1 LIYFLNYFP
10 MDTFYNPQN
19 SSGLH
24 FQRTIYSIFLAVVS
38 LLLFLNP
45 CYGQEIGAYKTR
57 TTGDFNQTSTWEV
70 WDGTA
75 WLPAMQKPGKEQDI
89 YIDQTH
95 ILRLLGNEAV
105 KSVFIYLENSQKL
118 NLNGNNLDVYG
129 GLAAFTDAAPG
140 NPNPAGSS
148 QNWIGNSPSSS
159 LTFKGTSR
167 VIVEKNSWSAETT
180 RSRFAVIFDPG
191 PGQVLTLMAGMKAL
205 SFRVRS
211 GTLDQKRDRTS
222 SSASCFTLSFN
233 NENSVFGA
241 GPFGDFTVESGATF
255 RSECNANLINR
266 SASGSGS
273 ALLFEIQREG
283 RLVLQGTRPTIE
295 AAQFL
300 LDGTVIFEGAQGP
313 ISFLSST
320 YPNSSRPSELRH
332 LELYGAHPLK
342 LPEALSL
349 KGNLLQQGTG
359 TFQGTNT
366 HLSLSGE
373 EDQLLIGSN
382 LNLNSLTVDKSGG
395 TAHIQQNLVVERQFT
410 LTKGALDF
418 HGNNIQLNKS
428 GLGGYRYSNGSWRN
442 LALLSYDGLPPL
454 LDEHNATF
462 PFEDLKNGG
471 QRWVQ
476 LLGSPPAAGEL
487 RIEFVEEAG
496 ANHDANFQDVDGT
509 TILYQLNSHFKI
521 SVDPVLGE
529 GELEFRIAA
538 DRLLIDQV
546 EDLRL
551 VKRDQAGPGIPLQ
564 GVSENFPWARRRIN
578 WADLPGHEWTIGS
591 FREATVLPLRTN
603 VKPNE
608 GETFSYQNAAL
619 TPCLSDRFGAGP
631 HPILNWRPRDFRRF
645 P

>member
-1 LIYFLNYFP
+1 
-10 MDTFYNPQN
+10 MDIFCNPLAPF
-19 SSGLH
+19 GLH
-24 FQRTIYSIFLAVVS
+24 FQRTIYGIFLAVVS
-38 LLLFLNP
+38 LLFVLNP
-45 CYGQEIGAYKTR
+45 CFGQEIGAYKTR

-70 WDGTA
+70 WNGTA
-75 WLPAMQKPGKEQDI
+75 WLPATQKPGKEQDI

-105 KSVFIYLENSQKL
+105 KSVFINAESGQKL

-129 GLAAFTDAAPG
+129 GLAAFTKAAPG
-140 NPNPAGSS
+140 LPNPAGSS
-148 QNWIGNSPSSS
+148 QNWIGNSPSST
-159 LTFKGTSR
+159 LTFKGGSR
-167 VIVEKNSWSAETT
+167 VIVEKNSWSALTT

-222 SSASCFTLSFN
+222 SSSACFTLSFN
-233 NENSVFGA
+233 TENVFGA

-255 RSECNANLINR
+255 RSECNANLVNR
-266 SASGSGS
+266 SASGLSS
-273 ALLFEIQREG
+273 ALLFELQLEG

-313 ISFLSST
+313 ITFLSST
-320 YPNSSRPSELRH
+320 YLNSSRPRELRH
-332 LELYGAHPLK
+332 LELHGAHPLQ

-349 KGNLLQQGTG
+349 RGNLLQKGSG
-359 TFQGTNT
+359 TFQGSES

-395 TAHIQQNLVVERQFT
+395 ALHFQQDLVVERQFT

-418 HGNNIQLNKS
+418 HGNTLQLNKS
-428 GLGGYRYSNGSWRN
+428 GLGGYRYSEGAWKN
-442 LALLSYDGLPPL
+442 LTLLSYVGLPPL

-462 PFEDLKNGG
+462 PFEDLANGG
-471 QRWVQ
+471 QRWLQV
-476 LLGSPPAAGEL
+476 LGSPPTGGEL

-529 GELEFRIAA
+529 GGLELRMAA
-538 DRLLIDQV
+538 DSLLIDQV

-551 VKRDQAGPGIPLQ
+551 VNRGQAGPGIPLQ
-564 GVSENFPWARRRIN
+564 GVAENFPWARRRVK
-578 WADLPGHEWTIGS
+578 WADLSGIEWTIGS

-603 VKPNE
+603 VDPGPRE
-608 GETFSYQNAAL
+608 PSPIQNTDVNP
-619 TPCLSDRFGAGP
+619 TPDGKFKGLP
-631 HPILNWRPRDFRRF
+631 LNILNCLPRDFRRF

>member
-1 LIYFLNYFP
+1 
-10 MDTFYNPQN
+10 MDIFYNSLPH
-19 SSGLH
+19 SGRH

-38 LLLFLNP
+38 LLFVLAP

-57 TTGDFNQTSTWEV
+57 ANGDFNQTSTWEV

-75 WLPAMQKPGKEQDI
+75 WLPATQKPGKEQDI
-89 YIDQTH
+89 YIDQSH
-95 ILRLLGNEAV
+95 SIRLLGNEAV
-105 KSVFIYLENSQKL
+105 KSVFIYFENSQKL

-129 GLAAFTDAAPG
+129 GLAAFKDTVPG
-140 NPNPAGSS
+140 RPNPAGSS
-148 QNWIGNSPSSS
+148 QNWIGNSSSSS

-167 VIVEKNSWSAETT
+167 VIVEKNSWSAETS

-191 PGQVLTLMAGMKAL
+191 PGQVLTLMAPMKAL

-222 SSASCFTLSFN
+222 SSAACFTLSFN

-241 GPFGDFTVESGATF
+241 GPFGNFTIESGATF

-266 SASGSGS
+266 SASGLSS
-273 ALLFEIQREG
+273 ALLFELQREG
-283 RLVLQGTRPTIE
+283 HLVLQGTRPTIE
-295 AAQFL
+295 AKQFL

-320 YPNSSRPSELRH
+320 YPNSGRPRELRH
-332 LELYGAHPLK
+332 LELQGAHLLL

-349 KGNLLQQGTG
+349 KGNLLQQGSGIFKG
-359 TFQGTNT
+359 TDT
-366 HLSLSGE
+366 HLSMFGE

-395 TAHIQQNLVVERQFT
+395 TAHIQQNLVVGRQFT
-410 LTKGALDF
+410 MTKGALDF
-418 HGNNIQLNKS
+418 HGNSLQLNKS
-428 GLGGYRYSNGSWRN
+428 GLGGYRYSKGSWRN

-471 QRWVQ
+471 KRWLQ
-476 LLGSPPAAGEL
+476 LLGSPLAAGKL
-487 RIEFVEEAG
+487 RIEFAEEAG
-496 ANHDANFQDVDGT
+496 SNHDANFQDVDGT

-521 SVDPVLGE
+521 SVEPVLAE
-529 GELEFRIAA
+529 GVLELRMAA
-538 DRLLIDQV
+538 DSLLIDQV

-551 VKRDQAGPGIPLQ
+551 VKRGQAGPGIPLQ
-564 GVSENFPWARRRIN
+564 GVVENFPWARRSIK
-578 WADLPGHEWTIGS
+578 WADLSWHEWTIGS
-591 FREATVLPLRTN
+591 FRDATVLPIRTN

-608 GETFSYQNAAL
+608 DETFPSQTAEVRSSLYRGFKGLPLN
-619 TPCLSDRFGAGP
+619 
-631 HPILNWRPRDFRRF
+631 ILNCLPRDFRRF

>member
-1 LIYFLNYFP
+1 
-10 MDTFYNPQN
+10 MDIFYDPL
-19 SSGLH
+19 SLSGLH
-24 FQRTIYSIFLAVVS
+24 FQRTIYSIFLAIVS

-45 CYGQEIGAYKTR
+45 CFGQEIGAYKTR
-57 TTGDFNQTSTWEV
+57 TSGDFNQSSTWEV

-75 WLPAMQKPGKEQDI
+75 WLPGTQKPGKEQDI
-89 YIDQTH
+89 YIDQSH
-95 ILRLLGNEAV
+95 DIRLLGNEAA
-105 KSVFIYLENSQKL
+105 KSVFIHAGSGQKL

-129 GLAAFTDAAPG
+129 SLAAFTNAAPG
-140 NPNPAGSS
+140 RPNPGAGSS
-148 QNWIGNSPSSS
+148 QNWIGNSSSSS

-167 VIVEKNSWSAETT
+167 VIVEKNSWSGETT

-191 PGQVLTLMAGMKAL
+191 PGQVLTLMAPMKAL

-233 NENSVFGA
+233 TENSVFGA

-266 SASGSGS
+266 SASGLSS
-273 ALLFEIQREG
+273 ALLFELQREG

-295 AAQFL
+295 ANQFR
-300 LDGTVIFEGAQGP
+300 LDGTVIFEGTQGP

-332 LELYGAHPLK
+332 LELLGAHPLQ
-342 LPEALSL
+342 LPVALSL
-349 KGNLLQQGTG
+349 KGDLLQQGSG
-359 TFQGTNT
+359 TFKGKDT
-366 HLSLSGE
+366 HLTLSGE

-382 LNLNSLTVDKSGG
+382 LDLNSLTVDKSGG
-395 TAHIQQNLVVERQFT
+395 TMHFQQDLVIERQFT

-418 HGNNIQLNKS
+418 HGNALQLNKS
-428 GLGGYRYSNGSWRN
+428 GLGGYRYSKGSWRN
-442 LALLSYDGLPPL
+442 LALLSYDGLPLL

-471 QRWVQ
+471 QRWLQ
-476 LLGSPPAAGEL
+476 FLGSPPAAGEL
-487 RIEFVEEAG
+487 RIEFVEEKG

-509 TILYQLNSHFKI
+509 TILYQLNSYFKI

-529 GELEFRIAA
+529 GELELRMAA
-538 DRLLIDQV
+538 DSLLIDKV

-551 VKRDQAGPGIPLQ
+551 VKRGQAGPGTPLH
-564 GVSENFPWARRRIN
+564 GVTENFPWARRRVK

-603 VKPNE
+603 ITPNPRE
-608 GETFSYQNAAL
+608 SSPFQNTDGIPRRYGKFKSL
-619 TPCLSDRFGAGP
+619 PLN
-631 HPILNWRPRDFRRF
+631 ILNCLPKDFRRF

>member
-1 LIYFLNYFP
+1 
-10 MDTFYNPQN
+10 MDTFYNPQT

-38 LLLFLNP
+38 LLFVLNP

-57 TTGDFNQTSTWEV
+57 ASGDFNQTSIWQV
-70 WDGTA
+70 WDGIA
-75 WLPAMQKPGKEQDI
+75 WLPATQKPRKEQDI
-89 YIDQTH
+89 YIDQSH
-95 ILRLLGNEAV
+95 SIRLLGNEAV
-105 KSVFIYLENSQKL
+105 KSVFIHAGTGQKL
-118 NLNGNNLDVYG
+118 NLNGNNLDLYG
-129 GLAAFTDAAPG
+129 SLAAFTNAAPG
-140 NPNPAGSS
+140 RPNPGAGSS
-148 QNWIGNSPSSS
+148 QNWIGNSSSSS

-191 PGQVLTLMAGMKAL
+191 PGEVLTLMAPMKAL
-205 SFRVRS
+205 SFRLRS

-222 SSASCFTLSFN
+222 LSAACFTLSFN
-233 NENSVFGA
+233 TENGVFGA
-241 GPFGDFTVESGATF
+241 GPFGNFTIESGATF

-266 SASGSGS
+266 SASGLSS
-273 ALLFEIQREG
+273 ALLFELQREG
-283 RLVLQGTRPTIE
+283 HLVLQGTRPTIE
-295 AAQFL
+295 AKQFL

-332 LELYGAHPLK
+332 LELLGAHQLQ

-349 KGNLLQQGTG
+349 KGNLLQQGSG
-359 TFQGTNT
+359 TFKGTDT

-395 TAHIQQNLVVERQFT
+395 TVHFQQDLEVEQQFT
-410 LTKGALDF
+410 LTKGSLDF
-418 HGNNIQLNKS
+418 HGNALQLNKS
-428 GLGGYRYSNGSWRN
+428 RLGGYRYSKGSWRN

-471 QRWVQ
+471 QRWLQ
-476 LLGSPPAAGEL
+476 LLGSPPAEGEL
-487 RIEFVEEAG
+487 RIEFMEEAG

-521 SVDPVLGE
+521 SVEPVLGK

-551 VKRDQAGPGIPLQ
+551 VKRDQAGPGIPRQ
-564 GVSENFPWARRRIN
+564 GVSENFPWARRRVK

-591 FREATVLPLRTN
+591 YREATVLPIRTN
-603 VKPNE
+603 ATLSH
-608 GETFSYQNAAL
+608 GETSPFQNAIL
-619 TPCLSDRFGAGP
+619 TPPLSNRFKEGP
-631 HPILNWRPRDFRRF
+631 PPILNFGPRDFRRF